1 MNWSHSLN
9 LIIHPDNTVRQKRL
23 CSHWF
28 HRMREILPWA
38 VCVRWYIVHTVGI
51 SNGMHTD
58 WGRSRP
64 PRRQSLSG
72 LLETYRVGQRSEGD
86 AIGGNY
92 NVLLPSYQLLTA
104 GFERG
109 NQFKYPKSNTEPP
122 LLLSFY
128 RKVSDIPCAE
138 KISRKQGVWKLYIQI
153 IPKLKKFCT
162 WICRYKDLQKF
173 LTVLTIMYQQL
184 LKHNVHTCPTTL

>member
-9 LIIHPDNTVRQKRL
+9 QIIHPDNTVRQKRL

-28 HRMREILPWA
+28 HRMRDILPWA
-38 VCVRWYIVHTVGI
+38 VCVRGYIVHTVGI
-51 SNGMHTD
+51 SKGMHTD

-64 PRRQSLSG
+64 PGRESLSG
-72 LLETYRVGQRSEGD
+72 LPETCRVGQRSEGD

-104 GFERG
+104 GFIERG
-109 NQFKYPKSNTEPP
+109 NQFKYTKSNTESPL

-138 KISRKQGVWKLYIQI
+138 KTCREQGVWKLNIHI
-153 IPKLKKFCT
+153 ICT
-162 WICRYKDLQKF
+162 WICRYKDL
-173 LTVLTIMYQQL
+173 
-184 LKHNVHTCPTTL
+184 